1 MTYGLIG
8 EKLGH
13 SYSKVIHE
21 SLGRYDYNLFSFNK
35 RQFEIFMTDRKFS
48 GLNITIP
55 YKKAVI
61 PFCDQL
67 TDLAHRIGAVNTLY
81 FKDGLLWGTNTDYLG
96 FLYAAKTAGISFK
109 DKKVLILGNGGTSLM
124 VRTVAADHG
133 ASQILVTSRRGEPG
147 CIAYENLPSHTD
159 VNIIINTTPVG
170 TYPNN
175 GERIICLSDFP
186 QCSGVVDVI
195 YNPFSTDLIQQ
206 AQRLGIAHTNGLPM
220 LVAQATA
227 AAEFFLGETGFQRE
241 NSQITRS
248 LKRQIENIVLIG
260 MPGCGKSSF
269 GKALAK
275 RLKKKF
281 VDMDH
286 EIEAADGREIPTIF
300 QESGESYF
308 RKLETKTAQSLGKEK
323 GQIIA
328 TGGGVVLCPENMKA
342 LSQNGTILFI
352 QRPIEKLATDGRPL
366 SKDINALKTMYEKRL
381 PLYNKYSQ
389 LVFTPSEGIEKNM
402 TNLLSLLENRN

>member
-21 SLGRYDYNLFSFNK
+21 SLGRYDYDLFSLDK
-35 RQFEIFMTDRKFS
+35 AQFEKFIAGREFS

-61 PFCDQL
+61 PFCDHI
-67 TDLAHRIGAVNTLY
+67 TDLARRIGAVNTLY
-81 FKDGLLWGTNTDYLG
+81 FKDGDLWGTNTDYLG
-96 FLYAAKTAGISFK
+96 FLYAAKAAGISFK

-124 VRTVAADHG
+124 ARAAAADCG

-147 CIAYENLPSHTD
+147 CIAYDDLAAHED
-159 VNIIINTTPVG
+159 VDVIINTTPVG

-175 GERIICLSDFP
+175 GERLICLPGFP
-186 QCSGVVDVI
+186 HCSGVIDVI
-195 YNPFSTDLIQQ
+195 YNPFATDLLQQ
-206 AQRLGIAHTNGLPM
+206 AQSLGIAHTNGLPM

-227 AAEFFLGETGFQRE
+227 AAEFFLSEKGLQSE
-241 NSQITRS
+241 NRQITQS
-248 LKRQIENIVLIG
+248 LKRQIENIILIG

-275 RLKKKF
+275 QLNKDF

-286 EIEAADGREIPTIF
+286 EIEKADGRAIPTIF

-308 RKLETKTAQSLGKEK
+308 RDLETKIARALGKEK

-328 TGGGVVLCPENMKA
+328 TGGGVVLRPENMKA
-342 LSQNGTILFI
+342 LSQNGTVLFI
-352 QRPIEKLATDGRPL
+352 QRPLEKLATDGRPL

-381 PLYNKYSQ
+381 PLYNEYSQ

-402 TNLLSLLENRN
+402 TKLLSLLESRN